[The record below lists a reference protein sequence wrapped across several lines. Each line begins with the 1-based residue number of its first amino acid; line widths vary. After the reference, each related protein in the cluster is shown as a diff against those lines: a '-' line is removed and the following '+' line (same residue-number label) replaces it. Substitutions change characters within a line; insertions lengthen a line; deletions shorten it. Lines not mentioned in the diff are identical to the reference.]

1 MPEPYR
7 IAVVTGG
14 RADYGLL
21 RPLWLKLKA
30 DVAFEPTMIATGA
43 HLMKEQ
49 GHTLEVLKNEGTDPL
64 LTVDMRIEGDRPAQ
78 LGSACGR
85 ALDGFSSLFE
95 AHYFDLLVILGD
107 RFEMLSV
114 AMAAMLNRLP
124 IAHIHGGE
132 ATFGLID
139 DAVRHSLTKMA
150 ALHFVSHADYAN
162 RVIQMGEQPDR
173 VFNVG
178 AIGLDNI
185 ADMALLSR
193 QTLSEQTD
201 LDWSKPTILLTYHPV
216 TLNDQASAY
225 GEMKT
230 ILQAVQHS
238 GMQTLITMPNMD
250 AGGGKVYQAIL
261 DMQQETPEQFRLIKS
276 LGQQRYLSAMYH
288 CAVVLGNS
296 SSGIIESASFKK
308 PVVDIGTRQQGRVT
322 GKNVLRV
329 ACDCLAIEQ
338 AIETARSDAF
348 NRTLSGLRNPYGEG
362 KTAEKMIQQ
371 LKSLPLND
379 QAWLLKK
386 GFYDWPK
393 ERGER

>member
-43 HLMKEQ
+43 HLLKEQ
-49 GHTLEVLKNEGTDPL
+49 GHTLAVLKNEGIDPL
-64 LTVDMRIEGDRPAQ
+64 LTVDMQIEGDRPAQ
-78 LGSACGR
+78 LGSACGC

-95 AHYFDLLVILGD
+95 AHPFDLLVILGD

-185 ADMALLSR
+185 ADMTLLSR

-216 TLNDQASAY
+216 TLHDQSSAY
-225 GEMKT
+225 DEMKT
-230 ILQAVQHS
+230 VLQAVQHS

-261 DMQQETPEQFRLIKS
+261 DRQQESPEQFRLIKS
-276 LGQQRYLSAMYH
+276 LGQQRYLSAMHH
-288 CAVVLGNS
+288 CALVLGNS
-296 SSGIIESASFKK
+296 SSGIIEAASFKK
-308 PVVDIGTRQQGRVT
+308 PVVDIGSRQQGRVT
-322 GKNVLRV
+322 GKNVLHV
-329 ACDCLAIEQ
+329 ACECAAIEQ
-338 AIETARSDAF
+338 AIETARSAAF
-348 NRTLSGLRNPYGEG
+348 NSALSGMHNPYGEG
-362 KTAEKMIQQ
+362 KTAEKILWQ
-371 LKSLPLND
+371 LKTLPLND
-379 QAWLLKK
+379 QAWLLQK

-393 ERGER
+393 ERGK